1 MQQKNISLVKDF
13 LNLKNQD
20 KFEKFKYLQSIYAS
34 YKDDPEMV
42 IFPLIYSIS
51 FNNSFIKKNMKQD
64 FKSIIE
70 EKLKIE
76 NNIQYDN
83 INKEFLKYFNRLLNE
98 DNNKSMETFRY
109 FSVLKNIIEECERRL
124 VVNDLDKKSK
134 GQLDGINLNNKNGTS
149 IHSNSSEV
157 FKSIISENSNNNMNT
172 IKIEDNSQKKD
183 NNSKVVNKPPDAK
196 SYFFLSLKIMLLN
209 ELCSTLSSNFDN
221 LKINKDLLD
230 KHNQSLI
237 SHYDN
242 KLSLNKLSSTILL
255 LQNPNIINLRRKI
268 TEVLIFEIMEKY
280 PNIFQFSSEYSPNI
294 SKLNELSK
302 LMSKALEE
310 SEEKKKEKN

>member
-1 MQQKNISLVKDF
+1 M
-13 LNLKNQD
+13 
-20 KFEKFKYLQSIYAS
+20 
-34 YKDDPEMV
+34 
-42 IFPLIYSIS
+42 
-51 FNNSFIKKNMKQD
+51 KKNMKQD

-83 INKEFLKYFNRLLNE
+83 INKEFLKNFNRLLNDE
-98 DNNKSMETFRY
+98 NTKSMETFRY

-124 VVNDLDKKSK
+124 VVNNLGNKSK
-134 GQLDGINLNNKNGTS
+134 GQLDSKSLNNKNGTS
-149 IHSNSSEV
+149 THSNSSEDY
-157 FKSIISENSNNNMNT
+157 KLIIPETSNSNMN
-172 IKIEDNSQKKD
+172 KLEDNSQKKD

-230 KHNQSLI
+230 KYNQLLI

-242 KLSLNKLSSTILL
+242 KLLLNKLSSTILL
-255 LQNPNIINLRRKI
+255 LQNANIINLRRKI
-268 TEVLIFEIMEKY
+268 TEVLFFEIMEKIPKY
-280 PNIFQFSSEYSPNI
+280 FSIFFRIFS
-294 SKLNELSK
+294 
-302 LMSKALEE
+302 
-310 SEEKKKEKN
+310 